1 MGWKIKSG
9 LLTWSLKLFYIKNF
23 QVNIMNSRSNARE
36 EFFKED
42 TQGKKL
48 VVKIIIIQSDS
59 DNLFKKN
66 KAASLFF

>member
-1 MGWKIKSG
+1 
-9 LLTWSLKLFYIKNF
+9 
-23 QVNIMNSRSNARE
+23 MNSRSNARE

-66 KAASLFF
+66 EAAIDKVILFLNLRFEPIFTYLFISINLIFVK